1 MSNNKPVVGGMT
13 VLIAED
19 DPDDRLI
26 IERAFHE
33 IGFSGN
39 LCFVENGEQLIGFL
53 SVLDP
58 EAVPAETGG
67 PACILLDLNMPLLDG
82 KQAIRHIRRHLR
94 LVNICVVILTTSDSK
109 TDKEYCLELGATAFI
124 TKPSSVKELALEL
137 AGIDCIGRLTVDE
150 PQN

>member
-1 MSNNKPVVGGMT
+1 MNNNKFVVDGMT

-33 IGFSGN
+33 IGFAGN

-53 SVLDP
+53 SVQNP
-58 EAVPAETGG
+58 KAVPAETRC
-67 PACILLDLNMPLLDG
+67 PLCILLDLNMPLLDG
-82 KQAIRHIRRHLR
+82 KQAIRHIRHHLR
-94 LVNICVVILTTSDSK
+94 LDDISVVILTTSDSN
-109 TDKEYCLELGATAFI
+109 TDKEYCLKLGATAFI

-137 AGIDCIGRLTVDE
+137 AGIECIGRLLTAG
-150 PQN
+150 Q